1 MLNRSRAIIRKETR
15 ELLRDPVYLGMAF
28 IVPVVLLL
36 LFGYGLS
43 LDVKH
48 LPVAFI
54 DHDRSPYSRDYIDGF
69 VHSEYFDLIGLAE
82 DSRQTDRWLRSGRA
96 RVIIDIPPDFAR
108 NVAADRPVAVGV
120 TVDGSFPTRANVI
133 IAYVT
138 AISAQYNQRLLS
150 DYAGR
155 LGSGDQL
162 AQPLTLDVSV
172 WYNPSL
178 ESLNMVVPGMI
189 VLILMLFPAILGAL
203 VVVREKEA
211 GTIFNFYASPARRW
225 EILLGKALPYIA
237 VAFLDYLIIYAM
249 SIWLFQV
256 RFVGSFWVLS
266 AGALLYSA
274 CTIGIGVMFSAL
286 MRTQLAAMLVTFLAT
301 MTPAFNY
308 SGFISPVASMDAVG
322 QFIAH
327 LIPATYFMGM
337 VRGVYLKGLGFD
349 FFWPDLMA
357 LAAYAV
363 VVYGLAWAFLKK
375 RIG

>member
-1 MLNRSRAIIRKETR
+1 MFDRTLAIVRKETR

-28 IVPVVLLL
+28 IVPVVLML

-54 DHDRSPYSRDYIDGF
+54 DHDRSPASRDYIDGF
-69 VHSEYFDLIGLAE
+69 VHSEYFDFIGLPEEREAE
-82 DSRQTDRWLRSGRA
+82 QWLRSGRA
-96 RVIIDIPPDFAR
+96 RVIIDIPPGFGR
-108 NVAADRPVAVGV
+108 NLASTRPVAVGV
-120 TVDGSFPTRANVI
+120 TVDGSFPTRAAVI
-133 IAYVT
+133 VAYVS
-138 AISAQYNQRLLS
+138 AIGAQYNQRLLA

-155 LGSGDQL
+155 LGRPDGL
-162 AQPLTLDVSV
+162 TQPLMMNVSV
-172 WYNPSL
+172 WYNPTL
-178 ESLNMVVPGMI
+178 ESINMIVPGMI
-189 VLILMLFPAILGAL
+189 VLILMMFPAILGAL

-211 GTIFNFYASPARRW
+211 GSIFNYYASPAARW
-225 EILLGKALPYIA
+225 EILLGKALPYVA

-256 RFVGSFWVLS
+256 RFIGSFWVLS
-266 AGALLYSA
+266 SAALLYSA
-274 CTIGIGVMFSAL
+274 CTIGIGLLFSVL

-308 SGFISPVASMDAVG
+308 SGFISPVASMDPLG

-349 FFWPDLMA
+349 FFWPDLLA
-357 LAAYAV
+357 LLLYTL
-363 VVYGLAWAFLKK
+363 VVYTLAWAFFKK

>member
-1 MLNRSRAIIRKETR
+1 
-15 ELLRDPVYLGMAF
+15 
-28 IVPVVLLL
+28 
-36 LFGYGLS
+36 
-43 LDVKH
+43 
-48 LPVAFI
+48 
-54 DHDRSPYSRDYIDGF
+54 
-69 VHSEYFDLIGLAE
+69 
-82 DSRQTDRWLRSGRA
+82 
-96 RVIIDIPPDFAR
+96 
-108 NVAADRPVAVGV
+108 
-120 TVDGSFPTRANVI
+120 
-133 IAYVT
+133 
-138 AISAQYNQRLLS
+138 
-150 DYAGR
+150 
-155 LGSGDQL
+155 
-162 AQPLTLDVSV
+162 
-172 WYNPSL
+172 
-178 ESLNMVVPGMI
+178 
-189 VLILMLFPAILGAL
+189 MLFPAILGEL
-203 VVVREKEA
+203 LVVRENES
-211 GTIFNFYASPARRW
+211 GTIFNFYASPAARW
-225 EILLGKALPYIA
+225 EILAGKSLPYIA
-237 VAFLDYLIIYAM
+237 VAFLDYLIIFAM

>member
-1 MLNRSRAIIRKETR
+1 MFERTLAIVRKETR

-28 IVPVVLLL
+28 VVPVVLLL

-54 DHDRSPYSRDYIDGF
+54 DHDRSPASRAYIDGF
-69 VHSEYFDLIGLAE
+69 VHSEYFDFLGLPEESEAE
-82 DSRQTDRWLRSGRA
+82 QWLRSGRA
-96 RVIIDIPPDFAR
+96 RVLIDIPPGFGRDLAG
-108 NVAADRPVAVGV
+108 NRPVAVGV
-120 TVDGSFPTRANVI
+120 TVDGSFPARAGVI
-133 IAYVT
+133 VAYVT
-138 AISAQYNQRLLS
+138 AIGAQYNQRLLA

-155 LGSGDQL
+155 LGRPGAL
-162 AQPLTLDVSV
+162 AQPLEMNVAV
-172 WYNPSL
+172 WYNPTL
-178 ESLNMVVPGMI
+178 ESINMIVPGMI
-189 VLILMLFPAILGAL
+189 VLILMMFPAILGAL

-211 GTIFNFYASPARRW
+211 GTIFNLYASPAARW

-256 RFVGSFWVLS
+256 RFIGSFWVLS

-274 CTIGIGVMFSAL
+274 CTIGIGVMFSVL
-286 MRTQLAAMLVTFLAT
+286 MRTQLAAMLITFLAT

-308 SGFISPVASMDAVG
+308 SGFISPVASMDPQG

-349 FFWPDLMA
+349 FFWPDLLA
-357 LAAYAV
+357 LAVYTL
-363 VVYGLAWAFLKK
+363 VVYALAWALFRK

>member
-1 MLNRSRAIIRKETR
+1 MLERSRAIVRKETR

-48 LPVAFI
+48 LPVVFI

-69 VHSEYFDLIGLAE
+69 IHSEYFDFIGLAE
-82 DSRQTDRWLRSGRA
+82 DAAQADHWLRSGRA
-96 RVIIDIPPDFAR
+96 RVIVDIPPDFAR
-108 NVAADRPVAVGV
+108 RLTGNRPVAVGV

-138 AISAQYNQRLLS
+138 AVSTQYNQRLLS
-150 DYAGR
+150 EYADR
-155 LGSGDQL
+155 LGAGGGL
-162 AQPLTLDVSV
+162 AQPLTMDLAV

-178 ESLNMVVPGMI
+178 ESNNMVVPGMI

-211 GTIFNFYASPARRW
+211 GTIFNLYVSPAARW
-225 EILLGKALPYIA
+225 EIVLGKALPYIA

-274 CTIGIGVMFSAL
+274 CTIGIGVMFSVL
-286 MRTQLAAMLVTFLAT
+286 MRTQLAAMLITFLTT

-349 FFWPDLMA
+349 FFWSDLLA
-357 LAAYAV
+357 LAAYTV
-363 VVYGLAWAFLKK
+363 VVYGLAWLFLRK